1 MDWLLLLPQLPAT
14 PSSLR
19 VMVWRRMRQIGALGL
34 QNGVWILPARADLE
48 QWLHELRA
56 LVRQQGGEVFLFRA
70 QAAEAEAEALIRT
83 RFCAERDEEY
93 AEFLERCRDF
103 LAEVAKETQ
112 QEKFTFAEM
121 EEIEEDLEKLEHWLG
136 KIRARDFFGA
146 AQAEPAQAALSACR
160 EAFAAFVRQVY
171 QRQGLEPPLAL
182 AFNNPDLGDEAL

>member
-34 QNGVWILPARADLE
+34 QNGVWILPARADLA
-48 QWLHELRA
+48 QWLNELHA
-56 LVRQQGGEVFLFRA
+56 LVRQQGGEAFLFHA
-70 QAAEAEAEALIRT
+70 QTADAEAETLIRA

-93 AEFLERCRDF
+93 AEFLGRCQDF

-146 AQAEPAQAALSACR
+146 AQAEPARAALNACR
-160 EAFAAFVRQVY
+160 EAFATFVRQVY
-171 QRQGLEPPLAL
+171 QRQGLEPPSATTFDP
-182 AFNNPDLGDEAL
+182 ALGDEAL